1 MAHSGQPVEARH
13 DTSTVTRRPVNRR
26 DFIKRAAA
34 SSAAA
39 SLLSARALASQKTLR
54 ILKWAHFMPQF
65 DAWFESGAKDWG
77 REHDTRVL
85 IDKVSVESIGAAARN
100 EVRAGKGHDLCV
112 FPWPPA
118 EYYPHAIDHTEIYQR
133 VAERYGA
140 IPQLAYRSTF
150 NPGNRQHFA
159 FADFWMPSPLHFFQD
174 YWAQVGMPLGPV
186 HYGALR
192 SGGRKI
198 RAQLGIPSGL
208 AFSATLEG
216 NITLHTILYA
226 HRAWLLNGDGSV
238 LFNKNVFAFETL
250 KYIQA
255 LYEES
260 GTPEQLNWGSS
271 GNVRAML
278 ARKASSTTNAISL
291 LRAAER
297 QVPLV
302 ASKIRLQ
309 PPPLGTAGMGVTAL
323 AHVTNCSLVWNFARN
338 RDGASQ
344 FLVDLMDRS
353 REGYEMSAGCNF
365 PIYPKTVPD
374 LIVRLSKDAAA
385 DPPYKYVELKDAL
398 HWTPNLGV
406 PGFASPAYME
416 IFNSSLVPRMVQSV
430 LRGEREPTDA
440 AAIAATEMQRIADKW
455 RRV

>member
-1 MAHSGQPVEARH
+1 MAGVTPRP
-13 DTSTVTRRPVNRR
+13 VTRRN
-26 DFIKRAAA
+26 FIIQAAA

-39 SLLSARALASQKTLR
+39 CFLSARALAGQKKTLR
-54 ILKWAHFMPQF
+54 ILKWTHFLPQF
-65 DAWFESGAKDWG
+65 DPWFDSSARDWG
-77 REHDTRVL
+77 REHNTRVL
-85 IDKVSVESIGAAARN
+85 IDKVPVESIGAAARN
-100 EVRAGKGHDLCV
+100 EVAAGKGHDLCI

-118 EYYPHAIDHTEIYQR
+118 EYYQHAIDHTEIYQR
-133 VAERYGA
+133 VAERYGS

-216 NITLHTILYA
+216 NVTLHTILYS

-238 LFNKNVFAFETL
+238 LFNKNVFAFEAL
-250 KYIQA
+250 KYLQA

-260 GTPEQLNWGSS
+260 GTPEQLTWGAS
-271 GNVRAML
+271 GNVLAML
-278 ARKASSTTNAISL
+278 ARKTSSTTNAISL

-297 QVPLV
+297 QAPPV

-309 PPPLGTAGMGVTAL
+309 PPLLGTAGMGVTAL
-323 AHVTNCSLVWNFARN
+323 PHVTNCSVVWSFARN
-338 RDGASQ
+338 PEGASQ

-353 REGYEMSAGCNF
+353 RQGFEMSAGCNF

-385 DPPYKYVELKDAL
+385 DPSYKYVELKDAL

-406 PGFASPAYME
+406 PGFATPAYME

-430 LRGEREPTDA
+430 LRGERQAADA
-440 AAIAATEMQRIADKW
+440 AAIAATEMQRITDKW
-455 RRV
+455 RQV